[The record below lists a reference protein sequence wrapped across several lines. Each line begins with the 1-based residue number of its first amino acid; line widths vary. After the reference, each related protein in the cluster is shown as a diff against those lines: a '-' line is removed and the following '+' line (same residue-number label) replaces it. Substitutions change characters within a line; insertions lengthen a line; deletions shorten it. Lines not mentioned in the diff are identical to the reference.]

1 MSRHGQIGLFGEEF
15 PDEPDAPIVAPVAP
29 ANSAD
34 ITTPGAQE
42 EQLGGSTDVAS
53 ADDGWEAE
61 PDPDWVPAVEDTA
74 APDAY
79 DDPTPV
85 GEAPPEDAWE
95 PAPRR
100 TVDPEILLGGLNPQQ
115 RAAVE
120 HVGGPIL
127 VIAGAGSG
135 KTRVLTHR
143 IAYLLSVEHVSPFAV
158 LAITFTNKAAAE
170 MKARA
175 AKLVGGVAQRMWI
188 ATFHSACVRLLRR
201 EATHLG
207 YPSSFSIYDQSDA
220 VRLAGYVVRDLNLD
234 SKRFPAA
241 SIQANISA
249 AKNELL
255 DPVGYSERAANPF
268 ERRLAD
274 IYREYQRRLLAAGAM
289 DFDDLLVNAVGVLAR
304 NPDVLERYQTRFEH
318 VLVDEFQDTN
328 KAQNELVR
336 LLGGKWRNVF
346 VVGDAD
352 QSIYR
357 FRGADLGNILDFER
371 NFPDAVVVPLEQ
383 NYRSTQTI
391 LDAAN
396 AVIDNNE
403 GRKPKRLWTD
413 RGSGDR
419 IHHYIAADEHDEAD
433 WVVRQIRDRH
443 ADGAKW
449 AEMAVFYRTNAQSR
463 MIEERL
469 ASARVPYKVY
479 GGTRFY
485 DRREIKDLL
494 SYLRV
499 VVNPDDEVSIK
510 RVVNVPRRGVG
521 DTSIARLDAL
531 AAAEGVSFAKALERA
546 ADVGVIGKALTG
558 ISRFLELLAS
568 MRSAGLGPDELLEQ
582 VLDETGYRA
591 ELEAEST
598 VESAGRLE
606 NIEALCSDAA
616 AYDSVEEFLEAAT
629 LASDTD
635 TLDEDVSEVVLMTLH
650 SAKGLEFPYVF
661 LVGVEEGIFPHS
673 RALTDPHELEEERR
687 LAYVGITRAER
698 ALSLTSAES
707 RMWFG
712 APQANQVSRFI
723 GEIPA
728 KLLRTEYSPQRGRA
742 ASSFGSFGS
751 GRGGAGGYARRPG
764 GDASWGRANRSSADT
779 EGRTFGARSEIF
791 ETTRAAP
798 PSSGAEDL
806 GLKVGDPVEH
816 ATWGRGTVRS
826 VNGSGDR
833 AEAVVLFARQ
843 GEKRLLLCM
852 APLTRAK
859 D

>member
-1 MSRHGQIGLFGEEF
+1 MRPMNTHEQIGLFGE
-15 PDEPDAPIVAPVAP
+15 PEPPVSEPARHADAVEATVPSDVWEVAP
-29 ANSAD
+29 A
-34 ITTPGAQE
+34 
-42 EQLGGSTDVAS
+42 GSEDW
-53 ADDGWEAE
+53 DDE
-61 PDPDWVPAVEDTA
+61 PDPDWQPESTTDFEST
-74 APDAY
+74 DD
-79 DDPTPV
+79 DDPAPI
-85 GEAPPEDAWE
+85 GEAPPEEVREA
-95 PAPRR
+95 APRR
-100 TVDPEILLGGLNPQQ
+100 SVDVEVLLGGLNPQQ

-120 HVGGPIL
+120 HGAGPIL

-143 IAYLLSVEHVSPFAV
+143 IAYLLGVQHVSPFAV

-170 MKARA
+170 MKLRA
-175 AKLVGGVAQRMWI
+175 AKLVGSVAQKMWI

-201 EATHLG
+201 EAIHLG

-220 VRLAGYVVRDLNLD
+220 VRLAGYVIRDLNLD

-241 SIQANISA
+241 AIHANISA
-249 AKNELL
+249 AKNDLL
-255 DPVGYSERAANPF
+255 SPEAYADRAANPF
-268 ERRLAD
+268 ERRIAE
-274 IYREYQRRLLAAGAM
+274 IYREYQRRLLASGAM
-289 DFDDLLVNAVGVLAR
+289 DFDDLLVNAVNVLAR

-336 LLGGKWRNVF
+336 LLAGKWRNVF

-357 FRGADLGNILDFER
+357 FRGADMANILDFER

-396 AVIDNNE
+396 SVIDNNA

-413 RGSGDR
+413 AGDGDR
-419 IHHYIAADEHDEAD
+419 IHHYIAADEHDEAE
-433 WVVRQIRDRH
+433 WIAHRVRDLH
-443 ADGAKW
+443 SGGAHW
-449 AEMAVFYRTNAQSR
+449 SDVAIFYRTNAQSR
-463 MIEERL
+463 LIEERL
-469 ASARVPYKVY
+469 NNARVPYKVY

-499 VVNPDDEVSIK
+499 VTNPDDEVSIK
-510 RVVNVPRRGVG
+510 RIVNVPRRGVG

-531 AAAEGVSFAKALERA
+531 AAAEGISFAAALERA
-546 ADVGVIGKALTG
+546 ADVGVVGKALTG
-558 ISRFLELLAS
+558 ISRFLALLATLRAND
-568 MRSAGLGPDELLEQ
+568 MGPAEMLEA
-582 VLDETGYRA
+582 VLEETGYRG
-591 ELEAEST
+591 ELEAEAS

-616 AYDSVEEFLEAAT
+616 EYESVQEFLEATT

-635 TLDEDVSEVVLMTLH
+635 TLDEDSSQVVLMTLH
-650 SAKGLEFPYVF
+650 AAKGLEFPYVF
-661 LVGVEEGIFPHS
+661 LIGVEEGVFPHS

-687 LAYVGITRAER
+687 LAYVGITRAEK
-698 ALSLTSAES
+698 ALTLTSAET

-712 APQANQVSRFI
+712 APQANQTSRFVN
-723 GEIPA
+723 EIPA
-728 KLLRTEYSPQRGRA
+728 KLLRTEYSAQRGRS
-742 ASSFGSFGS
+742 ASAFGNSRAGNF
-751 GRGGAGGYARRPG
+751 RAGAGGFGRRAG
-764 GDASWGRANRSSADT
+764 GDSDAWGAGGSRSRSGDP
-779 EGRTFGARSEIF
+779 EGRTFGSRVSEAAVAP
-791 ETTRAAP
+791 RAAA
-798 PSSGAEDL
+798 STTGAETL
-806 GLKVGDPVEH
+806 GLQVGDPVEH

-826 VNGSGDR
+826 VAGSGDR

-852 APLTRAK
+852 APLTRAV